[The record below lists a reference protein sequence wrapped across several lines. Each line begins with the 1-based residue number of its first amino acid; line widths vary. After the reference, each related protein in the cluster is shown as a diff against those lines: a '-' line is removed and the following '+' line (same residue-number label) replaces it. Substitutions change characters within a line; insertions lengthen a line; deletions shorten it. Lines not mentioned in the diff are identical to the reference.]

1 MSAPI
6 LRAYLAAPYAAR
18 DRVRDYAEDLVRLG
32 IDVVASWLDEEHE
45 INAGST
51 GAATALDPAEVA
63 RHAATDLDDIERCD
77 VLVLFTGNFLERLGF
92 HRDALH
98 TGGRHVETG
107 YALAKGV
114 PVIVLG
120 EPENVFHR
128 LDRIHS
134 FVHKTPWVQCTSS
147 WMETLGELKARLDAA
162 KAWSA

>member
-6 LRAYLAAPYAAR
+6 LRAYLAAPYVAR
-18 DRVRDYAEDLVRLG
+18 DRVRDYAEDLVRIG
-32 IDVVASWLDEEHE
+32 IDVTASWLDEEHE

-77 VLVLFTGNFLERLGF
+77 VLVLFTARALGF
-92 HRDALH
+92 DPAEVAS
-98 TGGRHVETG
+98 GGRHVETG

-114 PVIVLG
+114 PVIVVG

-128 LDRIHS
+128 LDDPRR
-134 FVHKTPWVQCTSS
+134 FPRWVQCTSS
-147 WMETLGELKARLDAA
+147 WMETLGELKMRLDAA